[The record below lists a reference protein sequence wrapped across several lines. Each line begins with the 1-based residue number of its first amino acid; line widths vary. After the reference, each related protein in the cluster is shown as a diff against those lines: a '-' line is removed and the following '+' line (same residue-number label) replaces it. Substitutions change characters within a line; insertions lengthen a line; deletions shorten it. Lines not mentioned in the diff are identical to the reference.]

1 MILRPSW
8 SSQYE
13 KVCLDVC
20 LRLVV
25 WFGLD
30 QLSQVVEMFTPLMD
44 CVVIPAQLNLSHIS
58 SGKSEGS
65 QGLFR

>member
-1 MILRPSW
+1 M
-8 SSQYE
+8 
-13 KVCLDVC
+13 
-20 LRLVV
+20 RLVV

-44 CVVIPAQLNLSHIS
+44 CVVLPAQLNLSHIS